1 MPSLQLNFDCSSL
14 WKYCPAWQE
23 CVTCTSSYLKIGN
36 DAFWALGSSASVAT
50 SSIKLKGRIKTIAI
64 DTSVTGPEYNATI
77 TVKLIAGT
85 SVIFEETRDITGK
98 NVTLTFY
105 VNKDIDDYFGIV
117 INVSERG
124 NISWLDHYAE
134 RTFSSPVITYEE
146 ITIPP
151 PTPPTPSI
159 TVKSVSV
166 LRMNS
171 YTDKLY
177 ANEPV
182 NYYSLRVEYTANCKG
197 TGVAKIT
204 INGKPVPDVGVVW
217 TDLFGVIVIDFSQFS
232 SGTIS
237 DLLRMYAPN
246 ASSLTICVDGIVVT
260 KVT

>member
-1 MPSLQLNFDCSSL
+1 MPSIQLNFDCSSL

-36 DAFWALGSSASVAT
+36 SAFWALGSSASVAT
-50 SSIKLKGRIKTIAI
+50 YNVKLKGRIKTITI
-64 DTSVTGPEYNATI
+64 DTSVTGPEYNATV

-85 SVIFEETRDITGK
+85 SVIFEDTRDITGQ
-98 NVTLTFY
+98 NITLTFH
-105 VNKDIDDYFGIV
+105 VNKDVDDYMGVV
-117 INVSERG
+117 IAVSERG
-124 NISWLDHYAE
+124 NISWFDHYAE
-134 RTFSSPVITYEE
+134 RTFSSPIITYEE

-151 PTPPTPSI
+151 PPTPSI
-159 TVKSVSV
+159 TVTGVSV

-177 ANEPV
+177 TNEPV
-182 NYYSLRVEYTANCKG
+182 SYYILRVEYTANCKG

-217 TDLFGVIVIDFSQFS
+217 TDLFGVIVINFSQFS

-246 ASSLTICVDGIVVT
+246 ASSLIICVDSIVVT
-260 KVT
+260 GVM